1 MTALMILDITA
12 SLAFLTAFVM
22 NVMEQKRVDRIE
34 EALRQLEEM
43 MGRSDEEGGI

>member
-12 SLAFLTAFVM
+12 SLAFVTAFIM

-34 EALRQLEEM
+34 EALRQIEDM
-43 MGRSDEEGGI
+43 MERSD